1 MKKKYIS
8 LFFCLVFVL
17 TLCFTTQSIAMA
29 QESDEEKIYCEI
41 DENTDF
47 ADDTI
52 MVVLTNKVSL
62 SAKKYTAADFAEI
75 SCIEVV
81 DLTEELWQR
90 VINHQ
95 HSVDCNPE
103 RETKAETFNRILK
116 LTISNSGKTNVVDDI
131 IKLEK
136 RNDVKAAEPNYIIA
150 SAATSPD
157 DMLIEKQWGL
167 DKINLFDAWDIE
179 TGNANVLVG
188 VVDTGIDISHP
199 DLVNRVNTSL
209 SKDFSSESDKY
220 ENNPFEDNDG
230 HGTHVAGIIG
240 AEPNNGTGVAGV
252 CWNVSLVSLKVTN
265 GDSTYY
271 RDKVAQAIQYAA
283 LNDISILNISHG
295 LGYSYSLKES
305 VENYPG
311 LVVCSAGNNDVDID
325 QAGNYKYPASYTYD
339 NVLTVGASTSS
350 DEKADFSNYGKEN
363 VDIFAPGEKIAST
376 IPLNDEYYDGYCY
389 MSGTSMA
396 APFVAGVAAL
406 VLSHNDTLTA
416 KEIKDVILNNCD
428 KVGALNGYCVT
439 NGRLNAY
446 KALNNSHNY
455 QCSYK
460 NNTTHTKYC
469 KCGYSVDMGHL
480 FVDHICVE
488 CGYYSGKH
496 YYNSSYTWLNYR
508 KHQAMCMCGASTSQ
522 AHAVSSDAFDFGSSY
537 STCLLC
543 GGPADR
549 GIVKDDATSKIHLVT
564 GNGSYVLPN
573 GVIVLVDEDIGA
585 YLNGTLT
592 FISGNAN

>member
-62 SAKKYTAADFAEI
+62 STKQYTVADFPEI
-75 SCIEVV
+75 DCVEVI
-81 DLTEELWQR
+81 DLTEGLWQQ

-116 LTISNSGKTNVVDDI
+116 LTISNSGKTNVVDGI
-131 IKLEK
+131 RKLEK

-428 KVGALNGYCVT
+428 KVAVFSDKCVT
-439 NGRLNAY
+439 GGRLNAY
-446 KALNNSHNY
+446 EALNNSHNFQY
-455 QCSYK
+455 SSVSGTDHMK
-460 NNTTHTKYC
+460 SC
-469 KCGYSVDMGHL
+469 KCGYSVTLSHVFDKHY
-480 FVDHICVE
+480 CVN
-488 CGYYSGKH
+488 CGYYTTMH
-496 YYNSSYTWLNYR
+496 DYDQNYIWLNNT
-508 KHQAMCMCGASTSQ
+508 HHSATCVCGASKQ
-522 AHAVSSDAFDFGSSY
+522 QPHAVSAGSSKLG
-537 STCLLC
+537 SSICLLC